1 MCFQAENR
9 MQMLWFA
16 TPRQQRPL
24 PSCTIISKQNAA
36 VWSTFYHRGV
46 FCCCSVAETQQLV
59 RFIKSG
65 EEEEENL
72 VMSHQ
77 CLFSSKGGTRSSSRA
92 CPSHHRFIRV
102 ADIREQRR
110 GWGLWPWW
118 GAARRWHTTVCD
130 LKSTHIF
137 SQHTD
142 TGDVHELFI
151 RWLKFSQLRQ
161 SNQQL
166 WTAAFTSSLG

>member
-1 MCFQAENR
+1 

-16 TPRQQRPL
+16 TPPQQRPL
-24 PSCTIISKQNAA
+24 PFCTIISKQNAA

-77 CLFSSKGGTRSSSRA
+77 CLFSSKGGTRSSSRV
-92 CPSHHRFIRV
+92 CPSRHRSIRV

-142 TGDVHELFI
+142 TEETFMNYSYDDWSFLSCDRAITSSE
-151 RWLKFSQLRQ
+151 
-161 SNQQL
+161 QQL
-166 WTAAFTSSLG
+166 ALHRWVKLS